1 MAFFGAPMKHP
12 RRGRAKFRVGQVVM
26 VIQASAD
33 GGKEYPVKLDHR
45 TSIGERYDTAA
56 WMDTLDNEEYECE
69 MRPLTARE
77 KGSR

>member
-1 MAFFGAPMKHP
+1 
-12 RRGRAKFRVGQVVM
+12 M

-56 WMDTLDNEEYECE
+56 WMDTLDNVEYECE
-69 MRPLTARE
+69 MRRLTSRE
-77 KGSR
+77 IGPRRGKQGG